1 MANVTVEVYNND
13 EVGLNELH
21 DEAIEFC
28 MKVTQPIELHESY
41 KHYEYG
47 EQQNQYPLRGY
58 CPLAESVFVK
68 AAKGV
73 CYAKD

>member
-21 DEAIEFC
+21 DEANEFC

-47 EQQNQYPLRGY
+47 E
-58 CPLAESVFVK
+58 
-68 AAKGV
+68 
-73 CYAKD
+73 